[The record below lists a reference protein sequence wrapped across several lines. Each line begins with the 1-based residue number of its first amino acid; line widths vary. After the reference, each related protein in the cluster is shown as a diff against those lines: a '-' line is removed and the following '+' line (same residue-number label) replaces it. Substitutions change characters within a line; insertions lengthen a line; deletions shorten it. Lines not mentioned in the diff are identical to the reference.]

1 MKSYL
6 DLVSISTKL
15 HKKQN
20 RMSIFCIVL
29 AVLLVTVIFGM
40 ADMFIRSQIMQ
51 SEREN
56 GKWHA
61 AIREITDREA
71 ELISMRPEI
80 ESAARYGMLNYRG
93 DQGYTLS
100 GKNVIICGSDENWL
114 KDMTVDLIVEGAFPQ
129 KDSEAVISESAG
141 ERLGIRIG
149 SQLTVDA
156 PDGRKLLY
164 TVTGFFKNV
173 SKTMSED
180 SYAVFVTTEAF
191 RKIYPAETGDS
202 LADYNSLLYV
212 RFSGQSNIQDVITD
226 IKEQFGLIDRQVSEN
241 TMLLGLI
248 GQSRDSFMMQIY
260 GTAGIL
266 FLLVLLAGVLMITSS
281 LNSNIVQRT
290 EFFGMIRCIGATPKQ
305 IMKLVQR
312 EALSWCRFAIPLGII
327 LGMVIIGILCAVLR
341 RLSPEY
347 FSDMPVLAVSLPS
360 IFTGIFIGLLT
371 VIVASRSP
379 AKRASRVTPL
389 TAASGNASNL
399 LPVRNAANT
408 ALFKVDTSLGIHHAK
423 ADRKNFILMLGSF
436 SLSIV
441 LFLAFSVTIDF
452 MKHSLTPLRP
462 WTADISIISPDQT
475 ASVEYSLPE
484 KLRENPAVKKV
495 YGRMF
500 AYNIPA
506 SADGREMKIDLIS
519 YEQHQFDWAEK
530 YRIEG
535 SLDQA
540 RQEEL
545 TGVVVYEPQNNL
557 KTGDTIRVNTGGRSQ
572 DIRITGVLS
581 ECPFDN
587 AADVGTI
594 ICSEDTF
601 RQVTG
606 GDDYTI
612 VDLQLSH
619 GATEADVN
627 SIYRLAGDGYIF
639 ADERA
644 GNSSVKGSYYSFGIF
659 IYGFLIVIA
668 LITIFNI
675 INSVAMSFAARIR
688 QYGVLRAIGLSNR
701 QLIKMIAAEACTY
714 AVMGSICGCLVG
726 IPVNKFLYTKLVT
739 FRWGV
744 HWEVPVIEAG
754 VILAVMVFSTF
765 LAVKGP
771 VKRIRDMSI
780 VDTISSQ

>member
-6 DLVSISTKL
+6 DLVSISAKL

-40 ADMFIRSQIMQ
+40 ADMFIRSQILQ
-51 SEREN
+51 SEREF

-61 AIREITDREA
+61 AIRDITDREA

-80 ESAARYGMLNYRG
+80 ESAARYGVLNFGG

-100 GKNVIICGSDENWL
+100 GKNIIICGSDENWL
-114 KDMTVDLIVEGAFPQ
+114 NDMTVDAIVDGAFPQ
-129 KDSEAVISESAG
+129 NDGEAVITENAG

-149 SQLTVDA
+149 SQITVEA
-156 PDGRKLLY
+156 PDGRRLLY
-164 TVTGFFKNV
+164 TVTGFFRNV

-191 RKIYPAETGDS
+191 REIYPANSDH

-212 RFSGQSNIQDVITD
+212 RFSGRSNIQNVITD
-226 IKEQFGLIDRQVSEN
+226 IKAQFGLTDQQVSEN

-290 EFFGMIRCIGATPKQ
+290 EFFGMVRCIGATPKQ

-347 FSDMPVLAVSLPS
+347 FSDMPVLGVSLPS
-360 IFTGIFIGLLT
+360 ICAGIFIGLLT
-371 VIVASRSP
+371 VIVASRAP

-389 TAASGNASNL
+389 TAASGNANDL
-399 LPVRNAANT
+399 QPVRNAANT
-408 ALFKVDTSLGIHHAK
+408 ALFKVDTALGIHHAK
-423 ADRKNFILMLGSF
+423 ADRKNFILMVGSF
-436 SLSIV
+436 SLSII
-441 LFLAFSVTIDF
+441 LFLGFSVTVDF

-462 WTADISIISPDQT
+462 WTADLSIISPDQT
-475 ASVEYSLPE
+475 CSVEYSLLE
-484 KLRENPAVKKV
+484 KLRENPAVKKA

-500 AYNIPA
+500 AYHIPA
-506 SADGREMKIDLIS
+506 SADGRDMKIDLIS
-519 YEQHQFDWAEK
+519 YEQYQFDWAET
-530 YRIEG
+530 YVIEG
-535 SLDQA
+535 SLEEA
-540 RQEEL
+540 RQGEL
-545 TGVVVYEPQNNL
+545 TAVAVYEPMSTL
-557 KTGDTIRVNTGGRSQ
+557 KTGDTVRVNIGGRSL
-572 DIRITGVLS
+572 DIRITGMLS

-587 AADVGTI
+587 AADVGTL

-601 RQVTG
+601 WQVTG
-606 GDDYTI
+606 EENYTI
-612 VDLQLSH
+612 IDLQLSK
-619 GATEADVN
+619 GVTESDVN
-627 SIYRLAGDGYIF
+627 SIYRLVGGGYLF

-644 GNSSVKGSYYSFGIF
+644 GNSSVRGSYYSFGIF
-659 IYGFLIVIA
+659 IYGFLILIA
-668 LITIFNI
+668 LITLFNI

-688 QYGVLRAIGLSNR
+688 QYGVLRAIGLSNG
-701 QLIKMIAAEACTY
+701 QLIKMIAAEASTY
-714 AVMGSICGCLVG
+714 AVMGSVCGCLVG
-726 IPVNKFLYTKLVT
+726 IPANWFLYTKLVT
-739 FRWGV
+739 FRWGDR
-744 HWEVPVIEAG
+744 WEVPVIEIA
-754 VILAVMVFSTF
+754 VILMIMVFSTF

-780 VDTISSQ
+780 VDTISAE

>member
-40 ADMFIRSQIMQ
+40 ADMFIRSQILQ

-61 AIREITDREA
+61 AIREITDKEA

-80 ESAARYGMLNYRG
+80 ESAARYGVLNYQG

-100 GKNVIICGSDENWL
+100 EKNVIICGVDENWL
-114 KDMTVDLIVEGAFPQ
+114 KDMTVDLIADGTFPQ
-129 KDSEAVISESAG
+129 NDSEAVISESAG
-141 ERLGIRIG
+141 EKLGIRIG
-149 SQLTVDA
+149 SQITVDA
-156 PDGRKLLY
+156 PDGRKLSY
-164 TVTGFFKNV
+164 TVAGFLKNV

-191 RKIYPAETGDS
+191 RGIYSAKPSDN

-212 RFSGQSNIQDVITD
+212 RFSGRSNIQNVITD
-226 IKEQFGLIDRQVSEN
+226 IKAQFGLADRQVSEN

-260 GTAGIL
+260 GAAGIL
-266 FLLVLLAGVLMITSS
+266 SLLVLLAGVLMITSS

-327 LGMVIIGILCAVLR
+327 LGMMIIGILCAVLR

-347 FSDMPVLAVSLPS
+347 FGDMPVLAVSLPS
-360 IFTGIFIGLLT
+360 IFTGTFIGLLT
-371 VIVASRSP
+371 VMAASRSP
-379 AKRASRVTPL
+379 AKRASGVTPL

-399 LPVRNAANT
+399 QPVRNAANT
-408 ALFKVDTSLGIHHAK
+408 TFFKVDTALGIHHAK
-423 ADRKNFILMLGSF
+423 ADRKNFVLMVGSF
-436 SLSIV
+436 SLSII
-441 LFLAFSVTIDF
+441 LFLGFAVTIDF

-475 ASVEYSLPE
+475 ASVDDSLLE

-500 AYNIPA
+500 AYNLPA
-506 SADGREMKIDLIS
+506 SADGREMKTDLIS

-530 YRIEG
+530 YLIEG
-535 SLDQA
+535 SLDEV
-540 RQEEL
+540 RQGEL
-545 TGVVVYEPQNNL
+545 TGVVVYEPQSTL
-557 KTGDTIRVNTGGRSQ
+557 KTGDSVRVNTGGRSL
-572 DIRITGVLS
+572 DIRITGMLS

-587 AADVGTI
+587 AADVETV

-601 RQVTG
+601 RQVMG

-612 VDLQLSH
+612 IDLQLSH

-644 GNSSVKGSYYSFGIF
+644 GNSSVRGSYYSFGIC
-659 IYGFLIVIA
+659 IYGFLTVIA
-668 LITIFNI
+668 LIAIFNI
-675 INSVAMSFAARIR
+675 INSVAMSFAARLK
-688 QYGVLRAIGLSNR
+688 QYGVLRAIGLSNG
-701 QLIKMIAAEACTY
+701 QLIKMIAAEASTY
-714 AVMGSICGCLVG
+714 AVVGSICGCLVG
-726 IPVNKFLYTKLVT
+726 IPANRFLYMKLVT
-739 FRWGV
+739 FRWGA
-744 HWEVPVIEAG
+744 HWEVPVIEIA
-754 VILAVMVFSTF
+754 VILVIMAFSTF

-780 VDTISSQ
+780 VDTISAE